1 MDKKKLDEL
10 TADHEKW
17 DEHVATAAHTRLL
30 SDEDQAEMD
39 ENEGLQPISIRLTKS
54 LIETLKGLAR
64 VEGVGYQP
72 LIRQVLMKYAKNNEY
87 KLDVLLSAQ
96 EAAERADKL
105 FTEAIRLRRE
115 IPNLPTLSNE
125 RIFAEGD
132 YSKFLGQAQ
141 GLFADTIDKGTDPVL
156 IQHAKLRM
164 SQIADLCQEELQTA
178 HDKKYGKKKQT
189 V

>member
-17 DEHVATAAHTRLL
+17 DEHVATEEHTRFL
-30 SDEDQAEMD
+30 SDDEQKEMD
-39 ENEGLQPISIRLTKS
+39 EAEGLQPISIRLSKS
-54 LIETLKGLAR
+54 LIETLKGLSK
-64 VEGVGYQP
+64 VEGIGYQP
-72 LIRQVLMKYAKNNEY
+72 LIRHVLTKYAKANEY

-96 EAAERADKL
+96 EAAERADRL
-105 FTEAIRLRRE
+105 FTEAIKLRNE
-115 IPNLPTLSNE
+115 IPKLTPLSNE

-141 GLFADTIDKGTDPVL
+141 GLFADTIDKSTDPVL
-156 IQHAKLRM
+156 MQHAKRRM
-164 SQIADLCQEELQTA
+164 KQIADLCQEDLQA
-178 HDKKYGKKKQT
+178 EHDKKYGKTKQT

>member
-1 MDKKKLDEL
+1 
-10 TADHEKW
+10 
-17 DEHVATAAHTRLL
+17 
-30 SDEDQAEMD
+30 
-39 ENEGLQPISIRLTKS
+39 
-54 LIETLKGLAR
+54 
-64 VEGVGYQP
+64 
-72 LIRQVLMKYAKNNEY
+72 MKYAKNNEY

-115 IPNLPTLSNE
+115 IPNLPALSNE